1 MIPELGLFA
10 LILALCFS
18 LLQMALPLWGV
29 AKADQFSM
37 RIAVPLA
44 SLVFFLLLLSFGLLV
59 WSFLLDDFSVAYA
72 ARNSNSL
79 LPWYYKISA
88 VWGAHEGSMLLWVVV
103 LAGWSFAVAMRSGN
117 LPVELRAIVLAIQG
131 ALMIG
136 FLLFILY
143 TSSPF
148 LRLLPFP
155 QSEGADLNP
164 LLQDFGLIVHPPML
178 YMGYVGFS
186 VAFSFAIA
194 ALILGRLD
202 SDLARWVR
210 PWTNAAWAFLT
221 VGIALGS
228 WWAYYEL
235 GWGGWWFW
243 DPVENASLM
252 PWLLGTAL
260 VHSLAVSEKR
270 DMFKRW
276 TLLLALGAFSLS
288 LLGAFLVRS
297 GVLTSVHAFASDPER
312 GLFILAFL
320 TLVVGGSLFLYATRL
335 QHMQP
340 SGGFEVV
347 SRETGLLVNN
357 VLFALMTAVVL
368 LGTLYP
374 LVVDMLNL
382 GSVSVGPPYFNLFAA
397 MIFAPLILFLAPG
410 QNFRW
415 KRDSMK
421 EILRRMTIPGVLA
434 LVISVAL
441 SVVLTSGFSI
451 LVFSGSLLAL
461 WILGH
466 QFQDIKNQVR
476 NASSIFA
483 GLRRLSYSYWGMQI
497 AHVGV
502 AVLLIGVTYTVAL
515 SVQKDVRM
523 AAGDEYEVN
532 GYLFSLDSYQRVS
545 GPNYVAEEGI
555 LSITRDGNLIADVF
569 PQKRTYL
576 AGGQTMTEAGIAGNL
591 WRDLYVSMGEPLEG
605 DAWSVR
611 LYVKPFVRWVW
622 YGAALM
628 ALGAVVAVCDRRYR
642 AKREQTDETPSSN
655 NLTAAEA

>member
-18 LLQMALPLWGV
+18 FLQMALPLWGV
-29 AKADQFSM
+29 SKSDLFSM

-44 SLVFFLLLLSFGLLV
+44 SLVFVLLVVSFGLLV
-59 WSFLLDDFSVAYA
+59 WSFLQDDFSVAYA

-103 LAGWSFAVAMRSGN
+103 LGGWSFAVAMLSGN
-117 LPVELRAIVLAIQG
+117 LPSELRAIVLAMQG
-131 ALMIG
+131 ALMVG
-136 FLLFILY
+136 FLLFVIY

-148 LRLLPFP
+148 LRVLPFP
-155 QSEGADLNP
+155 ASEGADLNP
-164 LLQDFGLIVHPPML
+164 LLQDFGLIVHPPLL

-194 ALILGRLD
+194 SLILGRLD

-221 VGIALGS
+221 GGLALGS

-243 DPVENASLM
+243 DPVENAALM

-270 DMFKRW
+270 NMFKRW
-276 TLLLALGAFSLS
+276 TLLLSIGAFSLS

-320 TLVVGGSLFLYATRL
+320 TVVVGGSLFLYAVRL
-335 QHMQP
+335 PHMKK
-340 SGGFEVV
+340 SDGFEAV
-347 SRETGLLVNN
+347 SRETGLLINN
-357 VLFALMTAVVL
+357 VFFVLMTTVVL

-374 LVVDMLNL
+374 LVIDMLDL
-382 GSVSVGPPYFNLFAA
+382 GSISVGPPYFNLFAA
-397 MIFAPLILFLAPG
+397 VIFAPLILLLGPG
-410 QNFRW
+410 QNLRW
-415 KRDSMK
+415 KRDDIQK
-421 EILRRMTIPGVLA
+421 ITQRMTVPAVA
-434 LVISVAL
+434 AVICAGAVCFIVAD
-441 SVVLTSGFSI
+441 GFSI
-451 LVFSGSLLAL
+451 LVFVGSLLAF
-461 WILGH
+461 WILVH
-466 QFQDIKNQVR
+466 QIQDVRSQVR
-476 NASSIFA
+476 NASSFLS
-483 GLRRLSYSYWGMQI
+483 GLRGLRLAYWGMQV
-497 AHVGV
+497 AHFGVGV
-502 AVLLIGVTYTVAL
+502 LLVGVLFTVAL
-515 SVQKDVRM
+515 SVQRDVRM
-523 AAGDEYEVN
+523 APGDEYDVS
-532 GYLFSLDSYQRVS
+532 GFTFSLERYHRVA
-545 GPNYVAEEGI
+545 GPNYVAEEGV
-555 LSITRDGNLIADVF
+555 LSISKNGRLVADVF

-605 DAWSVR
+605 GAWSIR
-611 LYVKPFVRWVW
+611 LYVKPYVRWVW
-622 YGAALM
+622 YGAALI
-628 ALGAVVAVCDRRYR
+628 ALGALIAILDKRYR
-642 AKREQTDETPSSN
+642 QNSFKRENKPETSS
-655 NLTAAEA
+655 AVEA